1 MLALMIGRD
10 HNLRVVVEQ
19 SRVRIQSCPLRMVSQ
34 CFQKTRA
41 RVTTYVT
48 LSVTVVFKYAVVVL
62 FA

>member
-1 MLALMIGRD
+1 
-10 HNLRVVVEQ
+10 
-19 SRVRIQSCPLRMVSQ
+19 MVSQ
-34 CFQKTRA
+34 CLENTRA